1 MMDDD
6 AELAARLVA
15 GDLDALRAA
24 YDAHSAAV
32 YGVAVRVTRDQA
44 LAEEASQEVFV
55 TLWEQPLSYDPR
67 LGPLRDWLAG
77 RALHEAA
84 LRVRVG

>member
-1 MMDDD
+1 MDDD

-15 GDLDALRAA
+15 GDLDALRDA
-24 YDAHSAAV
+24 YDEHGASV
-32 YGVAVRVTRDQA
+32 YGVAVQVTRDEGIA
-44 LAEEASQEVFV
+44 GEVAQEVFV
-55 TLWEQPLSYDPR
+55 ALWEQPLSYDPR
-67 LGPLRDWLAG
+67 RGPLRGWLTG